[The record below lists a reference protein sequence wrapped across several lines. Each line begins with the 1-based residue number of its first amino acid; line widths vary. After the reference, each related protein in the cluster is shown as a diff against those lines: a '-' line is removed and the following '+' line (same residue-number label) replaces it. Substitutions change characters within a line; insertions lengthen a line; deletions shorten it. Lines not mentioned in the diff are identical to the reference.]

1 MSWKHPQG
9 VGIVL
14 IKVGNIVLKH
24 DLGISVNVIRLLE
37 RYHVAKIFRQMFP
50 TKNCFQVT
58 ENVSNFCTLGFQ

>member
-14 IKVGNIVLKH
+14 IKVGNIVFKL

-37 RYHVAKIFRQMFP
+37 GYHVAKIFRKMFP
-50 TKNCFQVT
+50 TKK
-58 ENVSNFCTLGFQ
+58 NVSK